1 MTDATIA
8 RRQLGDTLVL
18 GIGRTGR
25 DVAFYL
31 QGLSK
36 DRVSS
41 VTVYGGVASREG
53 QVSRELAAAG
63 IRVVLGT
70 DEIAGEERYDLAV
83 ASPGIPE
90 DSPFFQSARAHAS
103 EMVSEPE
110 LAWRESPER
119 WVAITGTNG
128 KTTTTTLACQLLER
142 GCGAAV
148 AAGNIGTP
156 TIRAI
161 SERAD
166 GAWMVAELSS
176 FQLETTQRL
185 HPRVACLLNIAP
197 DHLEWHKTMGAYA
210 AAKEKL
216 FRNLGADDLAI
227 VSDRDSWCVS
237 IRERLL
243 ARGLRTLT
251 LDVAADCGDACAA
264 FVRGGRLVV
273 RLGGIEHV
281 LLSECEMGVRGAHNI
296 EDALAAASIALELG
310 VGESVVN
317 DILRNFR
324 PLEHRIEPCGEVAG
338 VSFVNDSKA
347 TNPDSVSKALSSFP
361 KGRVIVLLGGY
372 DKGLDLAPLAR
383 DVAARCKVA
392 VCFGDVG
399 KRMAREVEG
408 AAAAERAACAVR
420 VVRRE
425 RLRDAFAA
433 AIELAAP
440 KDTVLLSPA
449 CSSFDEFKDMGE
461 RGRLFKSLVA
471 GLSPTGVGGKR

>member
-25 DVAFYL
+25 DVALYL
-31 QGLSK
+31 QGLRAK

-41 VTVYGGVASREG
+41 VTVYGGVASFEG
-53 QVSRELAAAG
+53 QVTRELEAAG
-63 IRVVLGT
+63 IRVILGT
-70 DEIAGEERYDLAV
+70 DEIEDEEHYDLAV
-83 ASPGIPE
+83 VSPGIPE
-90 DSPFFQSARAHAS
+90 GSPFFQSARAHAV
-103 EMVSEPE
+103 ETVSEPE

-128 KTTTTTLACQLLER
+128 KTTTTTLACQLLRR
-142 GCGAAV
+142 GRGAAV

-156 TIRAI
+156 TIRAV
-161 SERAD
+161 SERNAGD
-166 GAWMVAELSS
+166 WIVAELSS

-216 FRNLGADDLAI
+216 FQNLGVGDLAI
-227 VSDRDSWCVS
+227 VSDRDRWCVP

-251 LDVAADCGDACAA
+251 LDVAADCGGACAA
-264 FVRGGRLVV
+264 FVRDDRLVV
-273 RLGGIEHV
+273 RLDGIEHI
-281 LLSECEMGVRGAHNI
+281 LLPAGEMGVKGAHNI
-296 EDALAAASIALELG
+296 EDALAASSIALELG
-310 VGESVVN
+310 VSESVVN
-317 DILRNFR
+317 DTLRDFR

-338 VSFVNDSKA
+338 ISFVNDSKA

-361 KGRVIVLLGGY
+361 IGHVIVLLGGY

-392 VCFGDVG
+392 VCFGDAG
-399 KRMAREVEG
+399 KRMAQEVEG
-408 AAAAERAACAVR
+408 AVTAERSAR

-425 RLRDAFAA
+425 HLRDAFAA
-433 AIELAAP
+433 AVELAAP
-440 KDTVLLSPA
+440 KDIVLLSPA

-471 GLSPTGVGGKR
+471 RLSPTDVGGAR

>member
-1 MTDATIA
+1 MTDTTTA
-8 RRQLGDTLVL
+8 RRYLGDTLVL
-18 GIGRTGR
+18 GVGRTGR
-25 DVAFYL
+25 DVALYL

-36 DRVSS
+36 NRVSS
-41 VTVYGGVASREG
+41 VTVYGGAASCGG
-53 QVSRELAAAG
+53 QVTRELKAAG
-63 IRVVLGT
+63 IRVILGT
-70 DEIAGEERYDLAV
+70 DEIKDEKRYDLAV

-90 DSPFFQSARAHAS
+90 DSPFFQSARAHAT
-103 EMVSEPE
+103 ETVSEPE

-128 KTTTTTLACQLLER
+128 KTTTTTLACQLLKR

-156 TIRAI
+156 TIRAV
-161 SERAD
+161 SERTD
-166 GAWMVAELSS
+166 GDWMVAELSS

-210 AAKEKL
+210 AAKEKV
-216 FRNLGADDLAI
+216 FQNLGVGDLAI
-227 VSDRDSWCVS
+227 VSDRDSWCTP

-251 LDVAADCGDACAA
+251 LDVVADPGGACAA
-264 FVRGGRLVV
+264 FLRGGRLVV
-273 RLGGIEHV
+273 RLDGIEHI
-281 LLSECEMGVRGAHNI
+281 LLAAGEMGVRGAHNI
-296 EDALAAASIALELG
+296 EDALAGASIALELG

-317 DILRNFR
+317 DTLRDLR

-361 KGRVIVLLGGY
+361 KGHVIVLLGGY

-399 KRMAREVEG
+399 KRMAQEVED
-408 AAAAERAACAVR
+408 AATAERSAR

-425 RLRDAFAA
+425 HLRDAFAA

-449 CSSFDEFKDMGE
+449 CSSFDEFKDMEE

-471 GLSPTGVGGKR
+471 RLSPTDVGGKR